1 MSETS
6 SRPAQTRSLFE
17 GESGQAVVF
26 AAALAIGALLLL
38 EALGIIR
45 ISFAL
50 VLALSLNAARLLA
63 QAAPQNSPPPP
74 HHQMGDHAT
83 AMHHH
88 MQMQEQVTKM
98 RSTLDQM
105 KANVGT
111 ISDSASREHAQL
123 DLELWESMVQHMEDM
138 VKMMSM
144 GGTGMKEGADHSR
157 MEMKETP
164 QTPK

>member
-1 MSETS
+1 MDPNDAPFDLCLGGVFLNPNVTAVTANDGPTS
-6 SRPAQTRSLFE
+6 LDYGHRLKKGSMKL
-17 GESGQAVVF
+17 
-26 AAALAIGALLLL
+26 
-38 EALGIIR
+38 
-45 ISFAL
+45 FAL
-50 VLALSLNAARLLA
+50 FLALSLNAARLLA

-98 RSTLDQM
+98 RSTLDKM

-111 ISDSASREHAQL
+111 ISDPASREHAQL

-164 QTPK
+164 QTPE

>member
-1 MSETS
+1 
-6 SRPAQTRSLFE
+6 
-17 GESGQAVVF
+17 
-26 AAALAIGALLLL
+26 
-38 EALGIIR
+38 
-45 ISFAL
+45 
-50 VLALSLNAARLLA
+50 
-63 QAAPQNSPPPP
+63 
-74 HHQMGDHAT
+74 MGDHAT

-98 RSTLDQM
+98 RSTLDKM

-111 ISDSASREHAQL
+111 ISDPASREHAQL